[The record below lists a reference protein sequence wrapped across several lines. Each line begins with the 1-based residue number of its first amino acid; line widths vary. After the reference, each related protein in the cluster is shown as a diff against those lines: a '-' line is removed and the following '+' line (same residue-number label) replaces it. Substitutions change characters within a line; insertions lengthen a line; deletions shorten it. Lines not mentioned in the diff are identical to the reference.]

1 MIYPVYS
8 IRDAKTGF
16 IAPTVDQNDSSA
28 VRNFAYAINN
38 GGIMN
43 YSPNDF
49 DLFKVGE
56 FDSDKGTLEGIVPFL
71 VVSGVS
77 VYGEKTE

>member
-8 IRDAKTGF
+8 IKDHKVGYMP
-16 IAPTVDQNDSSA
+16 PTVDQNDGSA
-28 VRNFAYAINN
+28 IRNFSYAVNS

-49 DLFKVGE
+49 DLFKIGD
-56 FDSDKGTLEGIVPFL
+56 FDDEKGKMIGIVPEL
-71 VVSGVS
+71 VVSGSS
-77 VYGEKTE
+77 VFGEKDG